1 MGFLPDMSED
11 SDVFIEGLVRSNAG
25 TITKVRR
32 KQPSERLTALIQPQE
47 KRSVPD
53 TREYRLLNEDED
65 LVQWERLTRQF
76 LHSLASTR
84 DHRVTPQMIWNYAT
98 NNAEHDPQDPDY
110 RRDLRKIRKVMRGY
124 FGKSYQTTIRN
135 VKQKE
140 AWKVRAGFLVY
151 RKAPITMT
159 IYLEWKKGI
168 RTH

>member
-11 SDVFIEGLVRSNAG
+11 SEVFIEGLVRSNAG

-32 KQPSERLTALIQPQE
+32 KQPSQRLTDLIKPPE
-47 KRSVPD
+47 ERSVPD

-98 NNAEHDPQDPDY
+98 NNAEVDPNDTDY

-159 IYLEWKKGI
+159 IYLEWKKGL